1 VPGILDAEGFSRAVV
16 GGHCLGAN
24 IAVEFAARHPGCISG
39 LVLIEPLPRD
49 PLIGAMRRMVRLNRT
64 PPSITYVS

>member
-1 VPGILDAEGFSRAVV
+1 MRKDFRVRSSVATAF
-16 GGHCLGAN
+16 AN

-49 PLIGAMRRMVRLNRT
+49 PLISAMRRMVRLNRT